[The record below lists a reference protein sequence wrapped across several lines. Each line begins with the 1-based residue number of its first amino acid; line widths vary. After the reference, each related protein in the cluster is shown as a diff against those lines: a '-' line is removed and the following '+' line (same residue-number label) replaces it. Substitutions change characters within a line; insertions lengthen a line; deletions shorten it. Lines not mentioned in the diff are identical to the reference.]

1 MEGFSFCGFRFFLK
15 GLGSSGPKVKNTF
28 VESRALSLPHSSRA
42 PPSSL
47 TSKWRDP
54 GTHVSWGFSPEAGG
68 VTAHQ
73 RKKPVKEHTHTQN
86 KDTHTHEQHHT
97 RARKTFTHVSAQ
109 KARTSNTITERKRQ
123 NDSTGMK
130 NTNTQRHPLPKRQ
143 TLCGTSLVMTYS
155 WTFEEIMSEHARKC
169 VKPGRVY
176 NTLENIS

>member
-1 MEGFSFCGFRFFLK
+1 MH
-15 GLGSSGPKVKNTF
+15 
-28 VESRALSLPHSSRA
+28 LP
-42 PPSSL
+42 PPSPPSG
-47 TSKWRDP
+47 
-54 GTHVSWGFSPEAGG
+54 GTRGPTFHGFSPEAGG

-73 RKKPVKEHTHTQN
+73 RKKPVKEHTHTH
-86 KDTHTHEQHHT
+86 KTKTHTHEQHHT

-169 VKPGRVY
+169 VKPGASVQHSRKH
-176 NTLENIS
+176 LLD